1 MIIASIQ
8 KQSLIEYPKK
18 ISAVIFLAGCNF
30 RCQFCYVKDL
40 VLPEEIKKIK
50 PIPKKEVFSFLKKRK
65 GFLDAVSITGGEATI
80 NTDLPEFIKKIKEI
94 GYLVELE
101 TNGSNFGMLK
111 NLVREKLVDYVAMD
125 IKHNF
130 VFEKWYEIT
139 GHILTQEM
147 FENVQNSVNFLL
159 EGKVDYEFR
168 TTLVKE
174 FHQKEDIIE
183 ICKKIKGAKIYFLQN
198 FKETEGETLSGK
210 KFTPFSR
217 EEIEEIVKEGK
228 KYTNIQARPYL

>member
-1 MIIASIQ
+1 MKIAFLQ
-8 KQSLIEYPKK
+8 KQSLIEYPGK

-30 RCQFCYVKDL
+30 RCQFCYVKNL

-50 PIPKKEVFSFLKKRK
+50 PIPQKEVFSFLKERK
-65 GFLDAVSITGGEATI
+65 GFLDAVSLTGGEPTI
-80 NTDLPEFIKKIKEI
+80 NADLLEFIKKIKEI

-101 TNGSNFGMLK
+101 TNGSNFEMLK
-111 NLVREKLVDYVAMD
+111 NLVKEKLVDYVAMD

-139 GHILTQEM
+139 GYVLTKEI
-147 FENVQNSVNFLL
+147 FENIQKSVDFLL

-183 ICKKIKGAKIYFLQN
+183 ICKKLAGAKIYFLQN
-198 FKETEGETLSGK
+198 FKETEGKTLSGK
-210 KFTPFSR
+210 NFTSFSK
-217 EEIEEIVKEGK
+217 EEIEEIVKEGR
-228 KYTNIQARPYL
+228 KYTNVRAREYL